1 MKKAI
6 HASAYTSLTLLCTL
20 QFVDPSTTS
29 ENLFALLNGD
39 DIYNTYQE
47 MSKASFSAWI
57 FSKVYIHQSHW
68 FEYPQRHF
76 FSSLFQLFLT
86 LIN

>member
-1 MKKAI
+1 MKKAVR
-6 HASAYTSLTLLCTL
+6 ASAFTSLLLCTL

-47 MSKASFSAWI
+47 MSRASFSAWI
-57 FSKVYIHQSHW
+57 FSKVYIHQSHA
-68 FEYPQRHF
+68 
-76 FSSLFQLFLT
+76 T
-86 LIN
+86 L